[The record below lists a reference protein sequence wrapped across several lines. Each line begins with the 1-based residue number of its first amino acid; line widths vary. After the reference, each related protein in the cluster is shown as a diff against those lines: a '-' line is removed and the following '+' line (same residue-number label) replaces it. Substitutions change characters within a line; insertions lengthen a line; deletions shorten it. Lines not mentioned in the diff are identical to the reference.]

1 MNASMIKMNEAQKIG
16 GKLHIWEI
24 PPKSRLIHASLKN
37 KKERGL
43 RYSDCEEA
51 LWAGI

>member
-16 GKLHIWEI
+16 EKLHIYEI
-24 PPKSRLIHASLKN
+24 PPKSRLIHASLK
-37 KKERGL
+37 KKREGL
-43 RYSDCEEA
+43 RSSDCEEA